1 MWVMMCSF
9 LCNNGL
15 NVAAIVER
23 KTDTGKLAWSF
34 AFFNWFEIRVFN
46 AETSG

>member
-1 MWVMMCSF
+1 MMCSF

-15 NVAAIVER
+15 NVAAILER

-34 AFFNWFEIRVFN
+34 AFFNRFEIRIFN
-46 AETSG
+46 AVNNG